1 MTEFAAVA
9 PKRHAMAALAALA
22 AVVPKRHAKKAW
34 KNIPDYAFDAADAVI
49 PLVAAE
55 LSKAISSMPTGF
67 IKQEVGYE
75 LVGITSLQVGMNLY
89 VAPDGQWM
97 GAHIP
102 AVLRTYPFRLAHQE
116 SPDKPILCINEA
128 SGLVVESTEDGNAFF
143 DDQNQ
148 LTQETKKILNL
159 LASIEANL
167 VVTQRGVNALDDAGL
182 ITPWALNLKQGGK
195 VVPVTGLFHVDE
207 AAFSKLD
214 DDDFLALRK
223 AGSLIVAYA
232 QLLSMNQLAVLG
244 RLGQLRGQILA
255 QQAANSEATNLTGFS
270 LSEEDGSLMFD

>member
-1 MTEFAAVA
+1 MTEFTAVA
-9 PKRHAMAALAALA
+9 PES
-22 AVVPKRHAKKAW
+22 HAKKAW
-34 KNIPDYAFDAADAVI
+34 KNTPDYAFAAADTVI

-55 LSKAISSMPTGF
+55 LSKVIPWMPTGF

-148 LTQETKKILNL
+148 PTQGIKDILNL
-159 LASIEANL
+159 LSVVEANL
-167 VVTQRGVNALDDAGL
+167 AVTQRGVNALDDAGL
-182 ITPWALNLKQGGK
+182 ITPWALNLKQGEE
-195 VVPVTGLFHVDE
+195 VVPVTWLFHVDE
-207 AAFSKLD
+207 EALIKLD

-223 AGSLIVAYA
+223 AGGLTVAYA
-232 QLLSMNQLAVLG
+232 QLLSINQLTVLA
-244 RLGQLRGQILA
+244 RLGELRGQILET
-255 QQAANSEATNLTGFS
+255 QTANSKATNLTGFS
-270 LSEEDGSLMFD
+270 LSEENGSLMFD